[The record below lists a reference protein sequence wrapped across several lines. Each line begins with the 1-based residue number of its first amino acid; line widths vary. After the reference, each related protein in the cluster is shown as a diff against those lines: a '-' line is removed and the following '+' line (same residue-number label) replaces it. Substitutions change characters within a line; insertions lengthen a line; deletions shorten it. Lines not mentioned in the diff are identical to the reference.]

1 MSFIQPHVKYTL
13 TLVAAF
19 IRIAIF
25 YVGGVFV
32 IGLIV
37 PSNAHVFI
45 GGEDKNKITPSPFVH
60 GKHIPPFM
68 AHTRSPRG

>member
-1 MSFIQPHVKYTL
+1 MTGHQPFAAVSFVQPCLECILITG
-13 TLVAAF
+13 AAF

-37 PSNAHVFI
+37 PSNADVFI
-45 GGEDKNKITPSPFVH
+45 GGSDDNKIAASPFVH
-60 GKHIPPFM
+60 GKRVH
-68 AHTRSPRG
+68 S